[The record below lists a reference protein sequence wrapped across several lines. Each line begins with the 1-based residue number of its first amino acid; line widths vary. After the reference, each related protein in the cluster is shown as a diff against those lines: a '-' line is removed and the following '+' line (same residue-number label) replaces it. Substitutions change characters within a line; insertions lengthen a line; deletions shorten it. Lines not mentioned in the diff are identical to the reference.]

1 MHKGSCLCGA
11 VAFSVSGPL
20 RDVTSCHCSQC
31 RKTSGHYWAATGAPI
46 AAISFS
52 RDDGLRW
59 YRSSGAA
66 ERGFCAVCGSSLF
79 WKPTGQDR
87 MAIAAGCLDLPTGLT
102 TTHHIF
108 VADKGDYY
116 DLGDG
121 VPQIAGD
128 L

>member
-66 ERGFCAVCGSSLF
+66 RARILRGLRIIAVLEA
-79 WKPTGQDR
+79 DR
-87 MAIAAGCLDLPTGLT
+87 AGPD
-102 TTHHIF
+102 
-108 VADKGDYY
+108 GDCRRM
-116 DLGDG
+116 
-121 VPQIAGD
+121 P
-128 L
+128 